1 MKPPKRDQRLLSNR
15 QFRAVYDRG
24 QKFNTP
30 FFSAFFLP
38 TDNGLQRFGL
48 TTTRKI
54 GGAVLRNRCRRRLR
68 ELFRLRDHNSLEGI
82 GFDVVLN
89 VKPAVASARYQ
100 DIETAFSQM
109 LLRFR
114 RSAEK
119 ARPLEDVK

>member
-15 QFRAVYDRG
+15 QYRAVYDRG

-38 TDNGLQRFGL
+38 TDDGLQRFGL

-68 ELFRLRDHNSLEGI
+68 EIFRLRDHASLEGI

-89 VKPAVASARYQ
+89 VRPIAATAKYQ
-100 DIETAFSQM
+100 EIEIAFSQM

-114 RSAEK
+114 RSINQAKPSEG
-119 ARPLEDVK
+119 AS